1 MLFTLQ
7 IHRAK
12 ADKTRERLQK
22 EEMDR
27 KRAQAKAARER
38 RQQRVL
44 EKRNAVT
51 GEEEG
56 EK

>member
-1 MLFTLQ
+1 MQ

-38 RQQRVL
+38 RQERIAA
-44 EKRNAVT
+44 KRNALA
-51 GEEEG
+51 GDEEAN
-56 EK
+56 K